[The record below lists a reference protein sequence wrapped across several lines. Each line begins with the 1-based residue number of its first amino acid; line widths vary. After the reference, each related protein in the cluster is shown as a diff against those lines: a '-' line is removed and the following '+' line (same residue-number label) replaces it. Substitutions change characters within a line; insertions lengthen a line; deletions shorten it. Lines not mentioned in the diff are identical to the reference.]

1 MSTGHL
7 FLKPPIGDQ
16 KKQGSSEDSKASID
30 QENSNNSR
38 MSSKTSATL
47 QQENETSKR
56 KTNKGRRGNDFSIVG
71 NEIKANKSG
80 KVGIFGFGNNTH
92 IYKGHHQEKG
102 KQVHS
107 SSGETDSASSSE
119 DDEEVLTN

>member
-7 FLKPPIGDQ
+7 FLKPSIGDQ

-38 MSSKTSATL
+38 MSATL
-47 QQENETSKR
+47 QPVNETSKR
-56 KTNKGRRGNDFSIVG
+56 KTNKGRRGSNGFSIVG
-71 NEIKANKSG
+71 NKIKGNKSG
-80 KVGIFGFGNNTH
+80 KVGVFGFGNTTH
-92 IYKGHHQEKG
+92 IHKGHHQEKG
-102 KQVHS
+102 NQVHS

-119 DDEEVLTN
+119 DDEAVLTN

>member
-7 FLKPPIGDQ
+7 FLKPSIGDQ

-30 QENSNNSR
+30 QENSNSSR
-38 MSSKTSATL
+38 MSATL
-47 QQENETSKR
+47 QPENETSKR
-56 KTNKGRRGNDFSIVG
+56 KTNKGRRGSHGFSIVG
-71 NEIKANKSG
+71 NKIKGNKSS
-80 KVGIFGFGNNTH
+80 KVGIFAFGNNTH
-92 IYKGHHQEKG
+92 IHKGHHQEKG

-119 DDEEVLTN
+119 GDEAV